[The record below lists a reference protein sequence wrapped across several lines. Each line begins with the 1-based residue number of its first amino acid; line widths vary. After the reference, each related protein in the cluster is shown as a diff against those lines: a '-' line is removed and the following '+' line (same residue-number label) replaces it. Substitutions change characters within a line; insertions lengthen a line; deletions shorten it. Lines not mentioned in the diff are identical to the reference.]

1 MKWIRRKSSSKVTTA
16 INGGMT
22 KIMIKFRAIKIRPPP
37 MLTSFVKPRRVKGN
51 IVNSQEMSR
60 IKRTK
65 GSIGLDINMEAIR
78 GVLEAINNR
87 MRMKMKTK
95 TETEPEPMNER
106 EMSTGGG
113 GYSRENSLQA
123 AIAHC
128 KRSFG

>member
-1 MKWIRRKSSSKVTTA
+1 
-16 INGGMT
+16 MT

-37 MLTSFVKPRRVKGN
+37 VLTSFVKPRRVKGN

-60 IKRTK
+60 RKRTK

-87 MRMKMKTK
+87 MRMKTKTK
-95 TETEPEPMNER
+95 METEPMNER
-106 EMSTGGG
+106 EMSRGGG